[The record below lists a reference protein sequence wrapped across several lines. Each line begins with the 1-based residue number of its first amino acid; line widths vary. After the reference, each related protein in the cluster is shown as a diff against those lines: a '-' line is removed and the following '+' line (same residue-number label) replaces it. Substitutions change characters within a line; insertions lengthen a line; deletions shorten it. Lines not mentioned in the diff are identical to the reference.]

1 MIICSNI
8 FSSLKFGGL
17 YVLETYPFIIG
28 CQICWHIIVHSILL
42 FFFLFLQCWLIFIL
56 FHFLFYLGSLSFLL
70 GEPGQRFLNFVY
82 PLKNKLLVLLIFFYF
97 FLKKSLLISSMLF
110 IILFLLIL
118 GFVYPSF
125 SNSFRLGCLR
135 FFLFFEEVLYHEI
148 LKTAFAVSHRL
159 CMGCVF
165 IFICLKVVFN
175 FLFDYLTDH

>member
-1 MIICSNI
+1 MIVCSNI

-42 FFFLFLQCWLIFIL
+42 FFFLFLQCLSFFISYFIWVL
-56 FHFLFYLGSLSFLL
+56 FLFFLVSLAR
-70 GEPGQRFLNFVY
+70 G
-82 PLKNKLLVLLIFFYF
+82 LLIFFYF